1 MYVKIGIIYKLLSI
15 FFENSLTYGE
25 KRGDIFLFNQKD
37 ILYINEIPMSKNPYR
52 QDKEELKALLEQ
64 YENLRTGK
72 GYSFIEED
80 SFEKVIDYFDEK
92 DQVVKALE
100 AADYAI
106 EQYPYSASL
115 LLKKADLLI
124 AGKQYK
130 EALHFLEKAEVL
142 DSSDITLYILKT
154 DAYLALDQQ
163 QKAAAV
169 LETALEHFEGEE
181 KIELLFELADVY
193 DDYENFEKVFDC
205 LKMILEQDPTN
216 EEALYKI
223 CFWTDFTGRNEE
235 GIRLHQTI
243 IEEFPFSE
251 LAWFNLAAAYQ
262 GIKLYE
268 KSIDAY
274 QYAVAINEKF
284 DYAWRNMGDAYLRL
298 KKYKEAIEALQKVL
312 ELARPE
318 DVIYEAIGHCYDKL
332 NNYALARFNYR
343 KAAHLSSDNSQLYYK
358 IACTYMNE
366 GHWESAVKNLD
377 TAMRLHPRQP
387 EYNLAMGQCY
397 TSLGRMEEAIQ
408 YFGNVVRSKPKNVNG
423 WVELLKCLYKAGCIE
438 DALEYTDYALKQT
451 DNKPLLFFYKAL
463 FLLESGKSKEAAL
476 QLETGMSKNPKLVKK
491 LIELNPS
498 ILQNPHV
505 VDVIARF
512 KRGKSI

>member
-1 MYVKIGIIYKLLSI
+1 
-15 FFENSLTYGE
+15 
-25 KRGDIFLFNQKD
+25 
-37 ILYINEIPMSKNPYR
+37 MSKNPYR
-52 QDKEELKALLEQ
+52 QDREELKVLIEQ

-72 GYSFIEED
+72 GHSFIEED
-80 SFEKVIDYFDEK
+80 SFEKIIDYFDEK

-100 AADYAI
+100 ASDYAI
-106 EQYPYSASL
+106 EQYPYSAAL
-115 LLKKADLLI
+115 LLKKSDLLI
-124 AGKQYK
+124 ADKQYK
-130 EALHFLEKAEVL
+130 EALYFLEKAEVL
-142 DSSDITLYILKT
+142 DSSDITLYILRT

-169 LETALEHFEGEE
+169 LEKALDQFEGDE

-235 GIRLHQTI
+235 GIRLHQSI
-243 IEEFPFSE
+243 IEDSPFSE

-318 DVIYEAIGHCYDKL
+318 DVIYEAIGHCYDKM
-332 NNYALARFNYR
+332 NNYAQARFNYR

-387 EYNLAMGQCY
+387 EYNLAIGQCY
-397 TSLGRMEEAIQ
+397 TSLGRTEEAIQ

-423 WVELLKCLYKAGCIE
+423 WIELLKCLYKAGCIE
-438 DALEYTDYALKQT
+438 DALEYVDYALKQT
-451 DNKPLLFFYKAL
+451 DNKPLLYFYKAL
-463 FLLESGKSKEAAL
+463 FLLESGKSKEAVL
-476 QLETGMSKNPKLVKK
+476 QLETGMGKNPKMIKK
-491 LIELNPS
+491 LIELSPS
-498 ILQNPHV
+498 ILQNPQV